1 MYNVFNLDIKEM
13 KWILNYVDLFNQLPF
28 LMNLSL
34 TLGIKH
40 AGKNYKRDDLGKGG
54 NLESLRTGNAGKRL
68 ACGVI
73 GLSA

>member
-40 AGKNYKRDDLGKGG
+40 AGKNYKRDDLGMDMT
-54 NLESLRTGNAGKRL
+54 NAQSLAAGIR
-68 ACGVI
+68 V
-73 GLSA
+73 S